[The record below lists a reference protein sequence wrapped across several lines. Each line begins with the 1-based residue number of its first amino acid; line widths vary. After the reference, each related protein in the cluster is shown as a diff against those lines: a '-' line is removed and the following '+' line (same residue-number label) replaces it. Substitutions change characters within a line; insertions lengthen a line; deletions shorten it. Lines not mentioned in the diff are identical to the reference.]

1 MKTQQNDLAVEL
13 IERGPLIDRED
24 LIDQEPGIRISP
36 CQLACNFIPTTLRDF
51 KYKCTCISRI

>member
-13 IERGPLIDRED
+13 IERRLLIDSED

-36 CQLACNFIPTTLRDF
+36 CFSSNRL
-51 KYKCTCISRI
+51 

>member
-1 MKTQQNDLAVEL
+1 MKTKQNYLAVIL

-36 CQLACNFIPTTLRDF
+36 CFSSTRL
-51 KYKCTCISRI
+51 